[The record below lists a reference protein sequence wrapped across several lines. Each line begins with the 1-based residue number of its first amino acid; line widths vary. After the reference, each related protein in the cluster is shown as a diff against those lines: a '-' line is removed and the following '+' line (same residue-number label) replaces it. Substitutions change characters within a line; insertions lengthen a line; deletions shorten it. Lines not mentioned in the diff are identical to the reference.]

1 MARKKKGELP
11 SGRIRRQVFVGYEYL
26 FDEKGR
32 PILDE
37 KGKQKKK
44 RKYESITANS
54 SQEAKLLAAQ
64 CKISREHPKRSDM
77 RFSEARNNYIESKR
91 NVLSPST
98 IRGYVQMETYFISLD
113 KYKLSDINSEV
124 IQIWVNSFSSK
135 HSPKT
140 TKNAY
145 GFIVSV
151 LDQYDIMVK
160 ATLPSREI
168 KDIYVP
174 SDSDIKRLI
183 KYFKDEKQ
191 DKDMLI
197 AVYLASFGTMRRSE
211 ICGLTADDVNGTV
224 IHIHNA
230 VVVNDSKENV
240 SRGKTKTTSSDRYVD
255 IPKFVI
261 DLLPKKGP
269 LVNITPDNITH
280 RFRRALLKCKITP
293 FRFHDLRHY
302 SASIMHA
309 IGIPDAYIME
319 IGGWHSDETL
329 KRIYRGTIEDYKK
342 QFVTQ
347 KNAHFES
354 LQHDLQHGSA
364 KHK

>member
-1 MARKKKGELP
+1 MARRKKGELP
-11 SGRIRRQVFVGYEYL
+11 SGNIRRQVFVGYEYI
-26 FDEKGR
+26 FDDKGH

-37 KGKQKKK
+37 KGNQKKK
-44 RKYESITANS
+44 RKYESITAS
-54 SQEAKLLAAQ
+54 SVQEANLLAAQ
-64 CKISREHPKRSDM
+64 YKMSKEQPKKPEM
-77 RFSEARNNYIESKR
+77 RFLDARNNYIELKR

-98 IRGYVQMETYFISLD
+98 IRGYVQMRTYFHALD
-113 KYKLSDINSEV
+113 NRKLCDITSEV
-124 IQIWVNSFSSK
+124 VQSWVNQFASS

-151 LDQYDIMVK
+151 LAQYDISVK

-168 KDIYVP
+168 KDLYVP
-174 SDSDIKRLI
+174 SDDDIKRLI
-183 KYFKDEKQ
+183 QYFKDEKN
-191 DKDMLI
+191 DTDMLI

-211 ICGLTADDVNGTV
+211 ICGLDADDVSGTV

-230 VVVNDSKENV
+230 VVVNDAKETV
-240 SRGKTKTTSSDRYVD
+240 ARGKTKTTSSDRYVD
-255 IPKFVI
+255 VPQFVA
-261 DLLPKKGP
+261 DMLPKSGP
-269 LVNITPDNITH
+269 LVNISPDNITH
-280 RFRRALLKCKITP
+280 RFRRALLKCNITP

-309 IGIPDAYIME
+309 IGVPDVYIMDR
-319 IGGWHSDETL
+319 GGWHSDETL

-347 KNAHFES
+347 TNAHFEN
-354 LQHDLQHGSA
+354 LQHNLQH
-364 KHK
+364 KV